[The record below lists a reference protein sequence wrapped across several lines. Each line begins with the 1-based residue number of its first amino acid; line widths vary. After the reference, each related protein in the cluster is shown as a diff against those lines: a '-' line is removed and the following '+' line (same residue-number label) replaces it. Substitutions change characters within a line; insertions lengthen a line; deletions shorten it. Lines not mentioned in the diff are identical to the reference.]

1 MIRFFSLH
9 SKMQQAPEIQNKRA
23 TFEYI
28 ILDTFVAGVQLTGS
42 EVKSVR
48 QGKANLADAFCIF
61 KKEELFIRNLHIS
74 EYSHGSDQNHE
85 PLRLRK
91 LLLTKRELGR
101 LAAKVKE
108 RGLTI
113 VPLRMFF
120 NERGKCKIE
129 IALVK
134 GKKAFDK
141 RESIKE
147 RDTKREVQRIMRER
161 R

>member
-1 MIRFFSLH
+1 
-9 SKMQQAPEIQNKRA
+9 MQQAPEIQNKRA

-28 ILDTFVAGVQLTGS
+28 VLDRVVAGIQLLGS
-42 EVKSVR
+42 EVKSIR

-61 KKEELFIRNLHIS
+61 KKDELFIRNLHIS
-74 EYSHGSDQNHE
+74 EYTHGSDHNHE

-91 LLLTKRELGR
+91 LLLTRREMDR
-101 LAAKVKE
+101 LSAKVKE

-120 NERGKCKIE
+120 NERGKCKVE

-141 RESIKE
+141 RQTIKE
-147 RDTKREVQRIMRER
+147 RDTKREVQRVMRER